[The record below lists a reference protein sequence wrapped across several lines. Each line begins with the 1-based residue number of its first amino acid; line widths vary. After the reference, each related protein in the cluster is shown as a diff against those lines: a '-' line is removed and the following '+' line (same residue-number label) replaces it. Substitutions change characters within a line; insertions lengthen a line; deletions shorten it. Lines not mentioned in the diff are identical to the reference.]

1 VILNLRVDHKMA
13 DIQSMENISKD
24 MDELFWKLQEKYS
37 IGEYIEISTCNRK
50 EYYIKN
56 DYIPE
61 DEELLSHENQS
72 IIIEYGEA
80 AVMHLLRMTS
90 GLESMIVG
98 EDQILGQVKDAKHK
112 AMKNHHCGRG
122 LDTIFTKAIHVGQVV
137 RNKTNINKGSV
148 SIGSAAIDLAEK
160 HIGSLDDKSVLVIGA
175 GKMGKLVAKALAEK
189 DLNAIFV
196 ANRTYYVAVE
206 LAEDLGG
213 EAILFNDLEK
223 YLATADLVISAT
235 SAPHAIITKKRL
247 KGIEMDYENIMMVD
261 IANPR
266 DISEDVSEL
275 GVKLFNID
283 DLREIADINTQL
295 RIKEFG
301 EAENIIADEFIL
313 LKESFKIME
322 VDEML
327 GNLRASMEE
336 IRQRETKKALVKL
349 ADVDGSAK
357 ILNNLT
363 NSIVNK
369 IFFDISKMLRML
381 QRMKIRKSLQ
391 LRNICLIQNNYSNI
405 PLTSIFFTLLA
416 FMA

>member
-1 VILNLRVDHKMA
+1 
-13 DIQSMENISKD
+13 MENISKD
-24 MDELFWKLQEKYS
+24 IDDLFWKLQEKYS
-37 IGEYIEISTCNRK
+37 VNEYVEISTCNRK

-56 DYIPE
+56 DYISE
-61 DEELLSHENQS
+61 DDELLSHENQS
-72 IIIEYGEA
+72 IIIEYGNS

-112 AMKNHHCGRG
+112 AVKDHHCGKS

-160 HIGSLDDKSVLVIGA
+160 HMGSLDDKSVLVIGA
-175 GKMGKLVAKALAEK
+175 GKMGRLVAKALAEK

-206 LAEDLGG
+206 LAQDLGG

-235 SAPHAIITKKRL
+235 SAPHAIITKERL
-247 KGIEMDYENIMMVD
+247 LGIERDYNSLMMVD

-266 DISEDVSEL
+266 DISEDVCEI

-283 DLREIADINTQL
+283 DLREIADENTNL
-295 RIKEFG
+295 RIKEFAQ
-301 EAENIIADEFIL
+301 AESIIDEEFIL
-313 LKESFKIME
+313 LKETFKIME
-322 VDEML
+322 VEQIL
-327 GNLRASMEE
+327 ASLRASMEE

-349 ADVDGSAK
+349 ADVDDSAK

-369 IFFDISKMLRML
+369 IFFDISKNVKDAAKDENKEVIAAAEYLFNT
-381 QRMKIRKSLQ
+381 K
-391 LRNICLIQNNYSNI
+391 
-405 PLTSIFFTLLA
+405 
-416 FMA
+416 

>member
-1 VILNLRVDHKMA
+1 MILNLRVDHKIA

-24 MDELFWKLQEKYS
+24 IDELFWELQEKYS
-37 IGEYIEISTCNRK
+37 IGEYVEISTCNRK

-56 DYIPE
+56 DFIPE
-61 DEELLSHENQS
+61 DEELLSHENQN
-72 IIIEYGEA
+72 IIIEYGQS

-112 AMKNHHCGRG
+112 AIKDHHCGRG

-160 HIGSLDDKSVLVIGA
+160 HMGSLDDKSVLVIGA

-206 LAEDLGG
+206 LAKDLGG
-213 EAILFNDLEK
+213 EAILFSDLEE

-235 SAPHAIITKKRL
+235 SAPHAIITKNRL
-247 KGIEMDYENIMMVD
+247 LGIDMDYENVMMVD

-266 DISEDVSEL
+266 DISEDVCEI
-275 GVKLFNID
+275 GIKLFNID

-301 EAENIIADEFIL
+301 EAENIIDEEFIL

-322 VDEML
+322 VDDVL
-327 GNLRASMEE
+327 GSLRASMEE
-336 IRQRETKKALVKL
+336 IRQRETQKALVKL
-349 ADVDGSAK
+349 ADVDGSEK

-369 IFFDISKMLRML
+369 IFFDISKNV
-381 QRMKIRKSLQ
+381 KDAAKEENKEVI
-391 LRNICLIQNNYSNI
+391 
-405 PLTSIFFTLLA
+405 
-416 FMA
+416 MAAEYLFNSK

>member
-1 VILNLRVDHKMA
+1 MILNLRVDHKIA

-24 MDELFWKLQEKYS
+24 IDDLFWKLQEKYS
-37 IGEYIEISTCNRK
+37 VNEYVEISTCNRK

-56 DYIPE
+56 DYISE
-61 DEELLSHENQS
+61 DDELLSHENQS
-72 IIIEYGEA
+72 IIIEYGNS

-112 AMKNHHCGRG
+112 AITDHHCGKS

-160 HIGSLDDKSVLVIGA
+160 HMGSLDDKSVLVIGA
-175 GKMGKLVAKALAEK
+175 GKMGRLVAKALAEK

-206 LAEDLGG
+206 LAQDLGG

-235 SAPHAIITKKRL
+235 SAPHAIITKERL
-247 KGIEMDYENIMMVD
+247 LGIERDHSSLMMVD

-266 DISEDVSEL
+266 DISEDVCEI

-283 DLREIADINTQL
+283 DLREIADENTNL

-301 EAENIIADEFIL
+301 QAESIIDEEFIL
-313 LKESFKIME
+313 LKETFKIME
-322 VDEML
+322 VEQIL
-327 GNLRASMEE
+327 ASLRASMEE

-369 IFFDISKMLRML
+369 IFFDISKNVKDAAKDENKEVIAAAEYLFNT
-381 QRMKIRKSLQ
+381 K
-391 LRNICLIQNNYSNI
+391 
-405 PLTSIFFTLLA
+405 
-416 FMA
+416 

>member
-1 VILNLRVDHKMA
+1 
-13 DIQSMENISKD
+13 MEIISKD
-24 MDELFWKLQEKYS
+24 IDELFYELQEKYS
-37 IGEYIEISTCNRK
+37 IGEYVEISTCNRK
-50 EYYIKN
+50 EYYINN

-72 IIIEYGEA
+72 IVIEYGQS

-112 AMKNHHCGRG
+112 AVKNHHCGRS
-122 LDTIFTKAIHVGQVV
+122 LDAIFTKAIHVGQVV

-160 HIGSLDDKSVLVIGA
+160 HMGSLDNKSVLVIGA

-206 LAEDLGG
+206 LAQDLGG

-235 SAPHAIITKKRL
+235 SAPHAIITKERL
-247 KGIEMDYENIMMVD
+247 LGIDREYDNLMMVD

-266 DISEDVSEL
+266 DITDDVCEL
-275 GVKLFNID
+275 GVKSFNID
-283 DLREIADINTQL
+283 DLREIAEINTNL
-295 RIKEFG
+295 RKKEFG
-301 EAENIIADEFIL
+301 EAENIINEEFIL

-322 VDEML
+322 VDNIL

-336 IRQRETKKALVKL
+336 IRERETQKASVKL
-349 ADVDGSAK
+349 ADVDSSIK
-357 ILNNLT
+357 ILDNLT

-369 IFFDISKMLRML
+369 IFYDISKNL
-381 QRMKIRKSLQ
+381 KKAAKDENEDI
-391 LRNICLIQNNYSNI
+391 IEAAEYIFNYKK
-405 PLTSIFFTLLA
+405 
-416 FMA
+416 

>member
-1 VILNLRVDHKMA
+1 MILNLRVDHKIA
-13 DIQSMENISKD
+13 DVQSMELIAKD
-24 MDELFWKLQEKYS
+24 IDVLFQDLQEKYS

-50 EYYIKN
+50 EYYIHNKF
-56 DYIPE
+56 ISE
-61 DEELLSHENQS
+61 DDELLSHENQS
-72 IIIEYGEA
+72 IVIDYGQS

-98 EDQILGQVKDAKHK
+98 EDQILGQVKDSKNK
-112 AMKNHHCGRG
+112 AIKNKHCGKV
-122 LDTIFTKAIHVGQVV
+122 LDAVFTKAVHVGQVV

-160 HIGSLDDKSVLVIGA
+160 HMGSLDDKSVLVIGA

-196 ANRTYYVAVE
+196 ANRTFYVAVE
-206 LAEDLGG
+206 LAKDLGG
-213 EAILFNDLEK
+213 QAILFNELEK

-235 SAPHAIITKKRL
+235 SAPHAIITKDRL
-247 KGIEMDYENIMMVD
+247 LGIDMDCQDLMMVD

-266 DISEDVSEL
+266 DISEDVSDL

-283 DLREIADINTQL
+283 DLREIAEINTQL
-295 RIKEFG
+295 RRKEFG
-301 EAENIIADEFIL
+301 EAENIINEEFIL

-322 VDEML
+322 VEGTL
-327 GNLRASMEE
+327 ANLRSSMEE
-336 IRQRETKKALVKL
+336 IRRRETEKAIAKL
-349 ADVDGSAK
+349 DDVDGSTK

-369 IFFDISKMLRML
+369 IFFDISKNLKKAAKHDKKEIL
-381 QRMKIRKSLQ
+381 DAAE
-391 LRNICLIQNNYSNI
+391 Y
-405 PLTSIFFTLLA
+405 IFDFKN
-416 FMA
+416 

>member
-1 VILNLRVDHKMA
+1 MILNLRVDHKIA

-37 IGEYIEISTCNRK
+37 INEYVEISTCNRK
-50 EYYIKN
+50 EYYINN
-56 DYIPE
+56 DFIPD
-61 DEELLSHENQS
+61 DEEFLSHENQS
-72 IIIEYGEA
+72 IIIEHGQS

-112 AMKNHHCGRG
+112 AVKNHHCGKS
-122 LDTIFTKAIHVGQVV
+122 LDAIFTKAIHVGQVV
-137 RNKTNINKGSV
+137 RNKTNINKGAV

-160 HIGSLDDKSVLVIGA
+160 HMGSLDDKSVLVIGA

-206 LAEDLGG
+206 LAKDLGG
-213 EAILFNDLEK
+213 EAILFNDLEE

-235 SAPHAIITKKRL
+235 SAPHAIITKQRL
-247 KGIEMDYENIMMVD
+247 LDIDMNYENVMMVD

-266 DISEDVSEL
+266 DISDDVREL
-275 GVKLFNID
+275 GVKSFNID
-283 DLREIADINTQL
+283 DLREIADENTRL

-301 EAENIIADEFIL
+301 EAENIINDEFIL

-322 VDEML
+322 VDEIL

-336 IRQRETKKALVKL
+336 IRQRETQKASSKL
-349 ADVDGSAK
+349 SGIDGSDK

-369 IFFDISKMLRML
+369 IFFDISKNLKKAAKEENKDVIEACE
-381 QRMKIRKSLQ
+381 KIF
-391 LRNICLIQNNYSNI
+391 N
-405 PLTSIFFTLLA
+405 FD
-416 FMA
+416 

>member
-1 VILNLRVDHKMA
+1 MA
-13 DIQSMENISKD
+13 NIQSMESISKD

-37 IGEYIEISTCNRK
+37 INEFVEISTCNRK
-50 EYYIKN
+50 EYYISN
-56 DYIPE
+56 DYISE
-61 DEELLSHENQS
+61 DDELLSHENQS
-72 IIIEYGEA
+72 IVIEYGPS

-112 AMKNHHCGRG
+112 ASKEHHCGKA

-137 RNKTNINKGSV
+137 RNKTKINKGSV

-160 HIGSLDDKSVLVIGA
+160 HMGSLDDKSVLVIGA
-175 GKMGKLVAKALAEK
+175 GKMGRLVAKALAEK

-196 ANRTYYVAVE
+196 ANRTYYVAVD
-206 LAEDLGG
+206 LAKDLGG
-213 EAILFNDLEK
+213 EAILFNELED

-235 SAPHAIITKKRL
+235 SAPHAIIDKERL
-247 KGIEMDYENIMMVD
+247 LGIERDYNNLMMVD

-266 DISEDVSEL
+266 DISEDVCEL
-275 GVKLFNID
+275 GVKSFNID
-283 DLREIADINTQL
+283 DLREIADENTSL

-301 EAENIIADEFIL
+301 EAENIIDEEFIL
-313 LKESFKIME
+313 LKETFKIME
-322 VDEML
+322 VDELL

-336 IRQRETKKALVKL
+336 IRQRETQKASLKL

-369 IFFDISKMLRML
+369 IFFDISKKVKVAAKDENK
-381 QRMKIRKSLQ
+381 QI
-391 LRNICLIQNNYSNI
+391 IEAAEY
-405 PLTSIFFTLLA
+405 IFNSD
-416 FMA
+416 

>member
-1 VILNLRVDHKMA
+1 MILNLRVDHKIA
-13 DIQSMENISKD
+13 DIHSMEIISKD
-24 MDELFWKLQEKYS
+24 IDDLFWKLQEKYS

-50 EYYIKN
+50 EYYINN
-56 DYIPE
+56 DYITE

-72 IIIEYGEA
+72 IIIEYGQS

-112 AMKNHHCGRG
+112 AMKNHHCGKV
-122 LDTIFTKAIHVGQVV
+122 LDAVFTKAIHVGQVV

-160 HIGSLDDKSVLVIGA
+160 HIGNLDDKSVLVIGA
-175 GKMGKLVAKALAEK
+175 GKMGRLVAKALAEK

-206 LAEDLGG
+206 LAQDLGG
-213 EAILFNDLEK
+213 EAILFHDLEK

-235 SAPHAIITKKRL
+235 SAPHHIITKERL
-247 KGIEMDYENIMMVD
+247 LGIDMDYESLMMVD

-266 DISEDVSEL
+266 DISDDVCEL
-275 GVKLFNID
+275 GVKSFNID
-283 DLREIADINTQL
+283 DLREIADENTRL
-295 RIKEFG
+295 RKKEFA
-301 EAENIIADEFIL
+301 EAENIINEEFIL

-322 VDEML
+322 VDEIL

-336 IRQRETKKALVKL
+336 IRQRETQKASVKL
-349 ADVDGSAK
+349 ADVDGSVK
-357 ILNNLT
+357 ILDNLT

-369 IFFDISKMLRML
+369 IFYDISKNVKKAAKEENEDIIAACEYLFN
-381 QRMKIRKSLQ
+381 SD
-391 LRNICLIQNNYSNI
+391 
-405 PLTSIFFTLLA
+405 
-416 FMA
+416 

>member
-1 VILNLRVDHKMA
+1 MILNLRVDHKIA
-13 DIQSMENISKD
+13 DIHSMENISKD
-24 MDELFWKLQEKYS
+24 IDDLFWKLQEKYS
-37 IGEYIEISTCNRK
+37 IGEYVEIATCNRK
-50 EYYIKN
+50 EYYIHN
-56 DYIPE
+56 DYISE
-61 DEELLSHENQS
+61 DEDLLSHENQS
-72 IIIEYGEA
+72 IVIEYGQSA
-80 AVMHLLRMTS
+80 IMHLLRMTS

-112 AMKNHHCGRG
+112 AVKNHHCGRV
-122 LDTIFTKAIHVGQVV
+122 LDAVFTKAVHVGQVV

-160 HIGSLDDKSVLVIGA
+160 HMGSLDDKSVLVVGA

-206 LAEDLGG
+206 LAKDLGG
-213 EAILFNDLEK
+213 EAILFNDLER
-223 YLATADLVISAT
+223 YLAEADLVISAT
-235 SAPHAIITKKRL
+235 SAPHSIIDKERL
-247 KGIEMDYENIMMVD
+247 LGIDMTYDDLMMVD

-266 DISEDVSEL
+266 DISEDVMDL

-301 EAENIIADEFIL
+301 EAENIIDEEFIL

-322 VDEML
+322 VDDIL
-327 GNLRASMEE
+327 GSLRASMEE
-336 IRQRETKKALVKL
+336 IRQRETQKASVKL
-349 ADVDGSAK
+349 ADVDGSVK
-357 ILNNLT
+357 ILDNLT

-369 IFFDISKMLRML
+369 IFFDISK
-381 QRMKIRKSLQ
+381 KVKNAAKEENVDIIEAAEYIFK
-391 LRNICLIQNNYSNI
+391 QN
-405 PLTSIFFTLLA
+405 
-416 FMA
+416 

>member
-1 VILNLRVDHKMA
+1 VILNLRVDHKIA

-24 MDELFWKLQEKYS
+24 IDELFWKLQEKFS
-37 IGEYIEISTCNRK
+37 ITEYIEISTCNRK

-61 DEELLSHENQS
+61 DEELLSHENQN
-72 IIIEYGEA
+72 IIIEYGSS

-112 AMKNHHCGRG
+112 AIKDHHCGRD
-122 LDTIFTKAIHVGQVV
+122 LDTVFTKAIHVGQVV

-160 HIGSLDDKSVLVIGA
+160 HMGSLDDKSVLVIGA

-206 LAEDLGG
+206 LAKDLGG
-213 EAILFNDLEK
+213 EAILFSDLEE

-235 SAPHAIITKKRL
+235 SAPHAIINKKRIL
-247 KGIEMDYENIMMVD
+247 DIDMDYENVMMVD

-266 DISEDVSEL
+266 DITEDVSDL

-301 EAENIIADEFIL
+301 EAENIIDEEFIL

-322 VDEML
+322 VEDLL
-327 GNLRASMEE
+327 GSLRASMED
-336 IRQRETKKALVKL
+336 IRQRETQKALVKM
-349 ADVDGSAK
+349 ADVDGSEK

-369 IFFDISKMLRML
+369 IFFDIS
-381 QRMKIRKSLQ
+381 
-391 LRNICLIQNNYSNI
+391 NNVKDAAKEENKEVIAAAEYLFN
-405 PLTSIFFTLLA
+405 FK
-416 FMA
+416 

>member
-1 VILNLRVDHKMA
+1 MILNLRVDHKIA

-24 MDELFWKLQEKYS
+24 IDELFWKLQEKFS
-37 IGEYIEISTCNRK
+37 ITEYVEISTCNRK

-61 DEELLSHENQS
+61 DEELLSHENQN
-72 IIIEYGEA
+72 IIIEYGSS

-98 EDQILGQVKDAKHK
+98 EDQILGQVKDAQHK
-112 AMKNHHCGRG
+112 AIKEHHCGRG

-160 HIGSLDDKSVLVIGA
+160 HMGSLDDKSVLVIGA

-206 LAEDLGG
+206 LAKDLGG
-213 EAILFNDLEK
+213 EAILFSDLEE

-235 SAPHAIITKKRL
+235 SAPHAIINKKRIL
-247 KGIEMDYENIMMVD
+247 DIDMDYENVMMVD

-266 DISEDVSEL
+266 DITEDVSDL

-301 EAENIIADEFIL
+301 EAENIIDEEFIL

-322 VDEML
+322 VENLL
-327 GNLRASMEE
+327 GSLRASMED
-336 IRQRETKKALVKL
+336 IRQRETQKALVKM
-349 ADVDGSAK
+349 ADVDGSEK

-369 IFFDISKMLRML
+369 IFFDIS
-381 QRMKIRKSLQ
+381 
-391 LRNICLIQNNYSNI
+391 NNVKDAAKEENKEVIAAAEYLFN
-405 PLTSIFFTLLA
+405 FK
-416 FMA
+416 